1 MATTAARSGKLRAT
15 LAASSVAVAGTVLS
29 VVTAIPVVLVLQPGS
44 ELAVSPLGFAALFVA
59 SYVGYALAGVAY
71 LAWTGRGLAYLDV
84 DVPDGR
90 DLLFVVVGVVGVF
103 GAVIALGA
111 LISLLD
117 TPSTPHNLFEP
128 GMNPRVLLV
137 LVPLV
142 LFVNAPVEELVFR
155 NVVQKRLAETFTSS
169 SAIVLAS
176 LIFAV
181 VHLPAYYNPDLRA
194 TAVSL
199 GLVTVASL
207 VFGYVYAET
216 DNVLVPSAVHGIY
229 NAVQIGLFYV
239 FVTGEQTL
247 PAVIATIL

>member
-1 MATTAARSGKLRAT
+1 MATAAKQGSRLGAT
-15 LAASSVAVAGTVLS
+15 LVTSGVAVAGSILS
-29 VVTAIPVVLVLQPGS
+29 ILTTIPVFLLLEPGS
-44 ELAVSPLGFAALFVA
+44 ELALSPIGFAALFVA
-59 SYVGYALAGVAY
+59 SYVGYALAAVAY
-71 LAWTGRGLAYLDV
+71 LRWSGRGFEYLDV
-84 DVPDGR
+84 ELPDVR
-90 DLLFVVVGVVGVF
+90 DLLFVLVGIVGVF
-103 GAVIALGA
+103 AAVIVLGV

-137 LVPLV
+137 LIPLV

-155 NVVQKRLAETFTSS
+155 NIVQKRLAESFTDAG
-169 SAIVLAS
+169 AIVLAS
-176 LIFAV
+176 VIFGV

-207 VFGYVYAET
+207 VFGTVYAKT

-229 NAVQIGLFYV
+229 NAVQIGLFYL
-239 FVTGEQTL
+239 FVTAEETL
-247 PAVIATIL
+247 TAAVVSML